1 MEPVN
6 YTKFQAIIITTR
18 TKTTVYDHFV
28 EDERFRRSSPYLPG
42 HVSQVKFIEQHKA

>member
-1 MEPVN
+1 MKHVN
-6 YTKFQAIIITTR
+6 YTKSQTIITTR
-18 TKTTVYDHFV
+18 TKTTVYDHFM